1 MGRMGGRFKES
12 SGGGVVVVE
21 GGLAGTEHR
30 PGLLFLADDV
40 GLDELGCC

>member
-1 MGRMGGRFKES
+1 M
-12 SGGGVVVVE
+12 VE
-21 GGLAGTEHR
+21 GWWWRGKVGLAGTEHR